1 MSREAAKS
9 KQRAMLPISFPRI
22 VVESELIGLTFTC
35 ICFKNETSIPVLR
48 NYWRNETGTRTT
60 SLLNSRL

>member
-48 NYWRNETGTRTT
+48 NY
-60 SLLNSRL
+60 